1 MSNGYAL
8 CSHSLCAIV
17 LRRFFKSDRSTRSG
31 AVQAAQ
37 ACNTPFL
44 FLPSFFLCGYTA
56 KEKSVTKANYL
67 LIPRLLSRFS
77 LVKKAQRKANKR
89 NAESPTRRAL
99 LRAERHLLKKVDENN
114 HLVLC
119 EHTAKSQFIYLYTTI
134 KNENSTH
141 FIGCCNFIS
150 TSYFD

>member
-1 MSNGYAL
+1 MHNRIKLLCAIAFLDIFQILICRAL

-17 LRRFFKSDRSTRSG
+17 LRRFCKSDRSTRSG

-44 FLPSFFLCGYTA
+44 FCQAFFSRGSPKRAKPSFGGSRGGYTA

-77 LVKKAQRKANKR
+77 LQKEAQRKANKR
-89 NAESPTRRAL
+89 NAECAHAAQAPL
-99 LRAERHLLKKVDENN
+99 LVE
-114 HLVLC
+114 
-119 EHTAKSQFIYLYTTI
+119 S
-134 KNENSTH
+134 H
-141 FIGCCNFIS
+141 F
-150 TSYFD
+150 